1 MKKLKR
7 IIVWTMIPIVM
18 ELAGLLLVDKFYFGG
33 DSNFNIKKVDTTSK
47 QTANKISVKI
57 PEDAKMVKVS
67 YSGNYISYYDG
78 QSLQVID
85 TLKNSKKEVD
95 LQNDLSYYTWNLDTD
110 NILVAEKTSG
120 GSESRNLKFETY
132 DAKRDSTYPLK
143 NEEKKQE
150 LSILL
155 PDNSYDVKHIAFSGA
170 SNVIYVSSATNEE
183 GSSRIYRIDVMIRM
197 NLVNFV
203 RCQLGNMA
211 AINGTNGDELIYE
224 DRTSNRIR
232 TSRGGIIATGENA
245 MHYLLNTDNNDNIY
259 IGNGE
264 DNKVNKIFVANLK
277 TNKSSWKEYTLPS
290 SVNKNNIYVTRSG
303 NIYIND
309 SKDSQVKDITTGKVT
324 KYSGNFVSVYKY
336 GVISQDGKKLTNSL
350 F

>member
-1 MKKLKR
+1 MKKLRR

-18 ELAGLLLVDKFYFGG
+18 ELIGLLLVDKFYFSGN
-33 DSNFNIKKVDTTSK
+33 SNFNIKKVDTTSK

-67 YSGNYISYYDG
+67 YSGKYISYYDG
-78 QSLQVID
+78 EALQVID

-95 LQNDLSYYTWNLDTD
+95 LENDLSYYTWNLDTD
-110 NILVAEKTSG
+110 NILVAEKESG
-120 GSESRNLKFETY
+120 GSKNLKFETY
-132 DAKRDSTYPLK
+132 DAKRDSTYSLK
-143 NEEKKQE
+143 NEEKNQE

-155 PDNSYDVKHIAFSGA
+155 PGDSYHVSHIAFSGA
-170 SNVIYVSSATNEE
+170 SNVIYVSSAGNEE
-183 GSSRIYRIDVMIRM
+183 DGSRIYRIDVMIRM
-197 NLVNFV
+197 NLVNIIK
-203 RCQLGNMA
+203 CEIGNIA
-211 AINGTNGDELIYE
+211 AINGKNGDELIYE

-232 TSRGGIIATGENA
+232 TSRGGIVATGENA

-264 DNKVNKIFVANLK
+264 DDKVNKIFVANLK
-277 TNKSSWKEYTLPS
+277 INKNNWKVYALPGY
-290 SVNKNNIYVTRSG
+290 VNKNNIYVTKDG

-309 SKDSQVKDITTGKVT
+309 SKNSQIKDITTGKIT

-336 GVISQDGKKLTNSL
+336 GVISRDGNKLTNSL